1 MFSIGLQFETWVIP
15 SPTGQV
21 VSVDALSVGGC
32 GDDEVHIQ
40 RSDPAAWC
48 MSEIHSNSPGL
59 QAASLWSRRVAL
71 SCFISLPFLKYVP
84 LASVRRHDL
93 HGTGRL
99 ATRAMLQPGWGGQ
112 GYENWGNNEKKKT
125 YQESS
130 QLQGT
135 RHKRYKSVRMQA
147 VTKPSELLSNYC
159 CMAAGQYSRYQSR
172 YHSDKSL
179 ASLSGS
185 LSVEVQKI
193 EFHHPFGWMMIAGQ
207 VICSSKVCV
216 CSWHLANQV
225 QTQTD
230 RNVDWQLPWS
240 YASFWRLIG
249 NI

>member
-48 MSEIHSNSPGL
+48 SMSEIHSNSPGL

-112 GYENWGNNEKKKT
+112 GYENWGNNEKKKNISRVIT
-125 YQESS
+125 ATGNTPQKV
-130 QLQGT
+130 QKCPHAG
-135 RHKRYKSVRMQA
+135 RHK
-147 VTKPSELLSNYC
+147 TKRTAL
-159 CMAAGQYSRYQSR
+159 
-172 YHSDKSL
+172 
-179 ASLSGS
+179 
-185 LSVEVQKI
+185 
-193 EFHHPFGWMMIAGQ
+193 
-207 VICSSKVCV
+207 
-216 CSWHLANQV
+216 
-225 QTQTD
+225 
-230 RNVDWQLPWS
+230 
-240 YASFWRLIG
+240 
-249 NI
+249 